1 MQATA
6 PTAPT
11 TPTPPDPHPGPA
23 LSRIALGAWRLP
35 QDPEVQHARGAHRL
49 IRTALDLGI
58 TTFDHADI
66 YGPREDGPGP
76 DLSSEAI
83 FGAALAEAPGLRER
97 LQIVTKCGI
106 RLATAH
112 APKHYDTGRAHLIA
126 STEQSL
132 RRLRTDRI
140 DLLLLH
146 RPDPL
151 LDADEVAEAFA
162 TLHRAGKVRA
172 FGVSNFAPAQLELL
186 ASRTPLVAS
195 QIELSLL
202 RTAPI
207 TDGTLDQLQR
217 LRMAPLA
224 WSPLA
229 GGRLFHEPG
238 ERAHR
243 VRSELA
249 RIGAELG
256 AAPDQVALAWMLRHP
271 SGPRPIVGTH
281 RADRLAGASGAL
293 ALTLSRPQW
302 FSLWAATNGHDV
314 P

>member
-1 MQATA
+1 MHA
-6 PTAPT
+6 PPPSPAAPAPST
-11 TPTPPDPHPGPA
+11 GPLPLP
-23 LSRIALGAWRLP
+23 LSPLLLGAWRLH
-35 QDPEVQHARGAHRL
+35 QDPEVRSARGAHRL

-66 YGPREDGPGP
+66 YGPRDADP
-76 DLSSEAI
+76 DASCEAI
-83 FGAALAEAPGLRER
+83 FGAALAEEPGLRER
-97 LQIVTKCGI
+97 LQLVTKCGI
-106 RLATAH
+106 RLPTAH
-112 APKHYDTGRAHLIA
+112 APKHYDTGRAHLVA

-151 LDADEVAEAFA
+151 LHADEVAEAFSA
-162 TLHRAGKVRA
+162 LHRAGKVRA
-172 FGVSNFAPAQLELL
+172 FGVSNFAPPQLELL
-186 ASRTPLVAS
+186 ASRTPLVAN

-238 ERAHR
+238 ERADR
-243 VRSELA
+243 VRGELA
-249 RIGAELG
+249 RIGEELG
-256 AAPDQVALAWMLRHP
+256 AAPDQVALAWLLRHP
-271 SGPRPIVGTH
+271 SRPRPIVGTH
-281 RADRLAGASGAL
+281 RADRLAGAAGAL

-302 FSLWAATNGHDV
+302 FSLWAATSGHDV